1 MVEVGGGGVG
11 GAANKLVVGQ
21 TSVYACPN
29 LSEQKHSKC
38 YYQYKL

>member
-1 MVEVGGGGVG
+1 MVEGGGRR

-21 TSVYACPN
+21 TSVYACPDV
-29 LSEQKHSKC
+29 SEQKHSKC